1 MVEGFYTLM
10 GGLIAMNIIIAVRV
24 MQMFIEYEKLKRE

>member
-10 GGLIAMNIIIAVRV
+10 GGLIVMNIIIAVRV
-24 MQMFIEYEKLKRE
+24 TQMFVEYKNLKRK

>member
-10 GGLIAMNIIIAVRV
+10 GGLIVMNIIVAARV
-24 MQMFIEYEKLKRE
+24 AQMFIEYKKLKRE